1 VSAIADPREAL
12 GDVTAAIHIAHRNV
26 RYRSVTGDRSMRR
39 DWKFSARRRG
49 WADAAD
55 RRRATR
61 LGRALLLGCAALAML
76 HPALSTADS
85 RTQAK
90 RIHDR
95 LAGVP
100 PSASVLDAM
109 AADVAAGRSIDAAYT
124 AMDNRAFYDVTLK
137 NFAMPWT
144 NRDQTVFAPLNDY
157 VATVIGMVRD
167 DVPFNGVLSDDILY
181 LGQSGLGLPAFSA
194 SSNDHYEALES
205 SGASL
210 KDSLVRTTQSAA
222 TGLPP
227 EATAG
232 VITTRAAAKEFFIAG
247 TNRAMFRFTLMNHLC
262 TDLEQVQDPTR
273 PPDRIRQD
281 VSRSPGGDSR
291 VFLNNCVACHSGMDP
306 MAQAFAYYDYD
317 ETAGRMVYTAGTVRP
332 KYFNNDDTFR
342 PGYVTPDDHWDNYWR
357 KGRNSLFGW
366 DAAQPGSGQGAKSLG
381 RELAGTDKF
390 ARCQVEKVFRNVCF
404 RPPSDAEDR
413 ARIDAMT
420 TSFKSNGYRLKRVFA
435 EAATYCMGD

>member
-1 VSAIADPREAL
+1 MLIEFIHGNR
-12 GDVTAAIHIAHRNV
+12 TAARRCADASPGLRRIARPLLVCAAALVALQPVAVNADA
-26 RYRSVTGDRSMRR
+26 RSQ
-39 DWKFSARRRG
+39 ARR
-49 WADAAD
+49 
-55 RRRATR
+55 
-61 LGRALLLGCAALAML
+61 L
-76 HPALSTADS
+76 
-85 RTQAK
+85 
-90 RIHDR
+90 HDR

-100 PSASVLDAM
+100 PTPAVLDAM

-124 AMDNRAFYDVTLK
+124 AMDNRFFYDVTLK

-167 DVPFNGVLSDDILY
+167 DVPFNGVLSEDILY
-181 LGQSGLGLPAFSA
+181 VGRSGLGLPAVSPT
-194 SSNDHYEALES
+194 SNAHYEALEAG
-205 SGASL
+205 GASL
-210 KDSLVRTTQSAA
+210 KDALVRTTQSAA

-232 VITTRAAAKEFFIAG
+232 VMTSRAASQAFFVAG
-247 TNRAMFRFTLMNHLC
+247 TNRAMFRFTLLNHLC

-273 PPDRIRQD
+273 PTDRIRQD

-317 ETAGRMVYTAGTVRP
+317 EAAGRLVYTPGQVRP
-332 KYFNNDDTFR
+332 KYFNNDETFR
-342 PGYVTPDDHWDNYWR
+342 PGFATPDDRWDNYWR
-357 KGRNSLFGW
+357 QGRNALLGW
-366 DAAQPGSGQGAKSLG
+366 DTSLPGQGQGAKSLG
-381 RELAGTDKF
+381 RELAGTERF

-413 ARIDAMT
+413 QQVDAMT
-420 TSFKSNGYRLKRVFA
+420 ASFKANGYRLKRVFA
-435 EAATYCMGD
+435 EAATHCMGE